1 MFSDWLVY
9 AECVVGLRS
18 EMLDQ
23 KSNDDVAVIG
33 IGSAGTRIVSLL
45 SRKPLLVD
53 RYAYVSC
60 DAEDFSPVDSKD
72 AIHIQSPIDQKLTPS
87 LVRGLALSYHGRIRD
102 AIGGSKVVFVVAGLG
117 GATGSGLAPVVASIA
132 QDCGATTVGVAV
144 MPFEF
149 EKKMKFYAGVSL
161 RRLRTASRGVV
172 VVDNDTLMHSSP
184 DESTLAD
191 LYDSANKA
199 AVKALGSLLASSTEG
214 SKSVG
219 LNKFLGAVLRDGYSI
234 LGVSSNGGGEKAEDA
249 LAGAVV
255 SLGRI
260 ANAKEASRAVVS
272 LNGDSSLSAQEVGLA
287 VGRFG
292 SLIDNQAVDVEYGV
306 DCSGSSQLQVS
317 VLASGFGATKYD
329 DYDPL
334 SKILGGRVLDDDMD
348 TSLLGGLEGLPSCG

>member
-1 MFSDWLVY
+1 MF
-9 AECVVGLRS
+9 
-18 EMLDQ
+18 DQ
-23 KSNDDVAVIG
+23 KTTDEVAVIG

-45 SRKPLLVD
+45 SRKPLFID

-60 DAEDFSPVDSKD
+60 DAEDFSPVDPKD

-87 LVRGLALSYHGRIRD
+87 LVRGLALPYHGRIKE
-102 AIGGSKVVFVVAGLG
+102 AVGGFKVVFVVAGLG
-117 GATGSGLAPVVASIA
+117 GATGSGLAPMVASIA
-132 QDCGATTVGVAV
+132 QECGATTVGVAV

-149 EKKMKFYAGVSL
+149 EKRMKFYAGVSL
-161 RRLRTASRGVV
+161 RRLRAASRGVV
-172 VVDNDTLMHSSP
+172 VVDNETLMHSSP
-184 DESTLAD
+184 EESTLAN

-199 AVKALGSLLASSTEG
+199 AVKALGSLLTKSTAA

-219 LNKFLGAVLRDGYSI
+219 LNKLLGAVLRDGYSL
-234 LGVSSNGGGEKAEDA
+234 LGVSSNGGVEKAEDA

-260 ANAKEASRAVVS
+260 ADAREASRAVVS
-272 LNGDSSLSAQEVGLA
+272 LNADTNLSAQEVGLA
-287 VGRFG
+287 VSRFG
-292 SLIDNQAVDVEYGV
+292 SLIDNQSVDVEYGV

-334 SKILGGRVLDDDMD
+334 AKILRGRVMDDDMD
-348 TSLLGGLEGLPSCG
+348 TSLLWGLEALPSCG

>member
-1 MFSDWLVY
+1 MF
-9 AECVVGLRS
+9 
-18 EMLDQ
+18 DQ
-23 KSNDDVAVIG
+23 KNDDVTVIG

-45 SRKPLLVD
+45 SRKPLFVD

-60 DAEDFSPVDSKD
+60 DAEDFSPIDAKD

-87 LVRGLALSYHGRIRD
+87 LVRGLALPYHGRIRE
-102 AIGGSKVVFVVAGLG
+102 AVSGSKVVFVVAGLG
-117 GATGSGLAPVVASIA
+117 GATGSGLAPVVASIS
-132 QDCGATTVGVAV
+132 QECGATTVGVAV

-149 EKKMKFYAGVSL
+149 EKKMKFHAGVSL
-161 RRLRTASRGVV
+161 RRLRAASRGVV

-184 DESTLAD
+184 EESTLAN

-199 AVKALGSLLASSTEG
+199 AVRALGSLLASSAEG

-234 LGVSSNGGGEKAEDA
+234 LGVSSSGGAEKTEDA

-260 ANAKEASRAVVS
+260 ANAREACRAVVG
-272 LNGDSSLSAQEVGLA
+272 LNGDTSLSAQEVGLA

-306 DCSGSSQLQVS
+306 DYSGSSQLQVS
-317 VLASGFGATKYD
+317 VLASGFGVTKYD

-334 SKILGGRVLDDDMD
+334 AKILGGRVLDDDID
-348 TSLLGGLEGLPSCG
+348 TSLLDGLEALPSCG